1 MNGEIDMSV
10 KLLMTWDI
18 APEREQEY
26 FEFVIGQF
34 IPGVQRM
41 GLEPT
46 EAWATIYGEYPQIQ
60 VAMLAPD
67 LPDAQKFL
75 NSAEWAALR
84 DQLFGYVKNYSHKLI
99 QSRGGFQF

>member
-1 MNGEIDMSV
+1 MPV

-18 APEREQEY
+18 SPEREQEY
-26 FEFVIGQF
+26 FEFVIGEF
-34 IPGVQRM
+34 IPGLQHL

-67 LPDAQKFL
+67 LPDAQRIL
-75 NSAEWAALR
+75 NSVEWGHLR
-84 DQLFGYVKNYSHKLI
+84 EQLFNFVKNFSQKVVPAK
-99 QSRGGFQF
+99 GGFQF

>member
-1 MNGEIDMSV
+1 MSV

-18 APEREQEY
+18 SPERESEY

-41 GLEPT
+41 GLEPI

-67 LPDAQKFL
+67 LPNAQRTL
-75 NSAEWAALR
+75 NSNEWTALR
-84 DQLFGYVKNYSHKLI
+84 DQLFDYVKNYSYKLI
-99 QSRGGFQF
+99 EAKGGFQF